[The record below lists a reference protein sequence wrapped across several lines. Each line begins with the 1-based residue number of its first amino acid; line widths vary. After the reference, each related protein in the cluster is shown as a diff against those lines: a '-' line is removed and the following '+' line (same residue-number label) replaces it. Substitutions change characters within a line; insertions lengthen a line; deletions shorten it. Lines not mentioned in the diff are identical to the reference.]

1 MVNILKFVRRMVI
14 VLQCGINIIDVM
26 PLPKFWAFPPLDLGR
41 PVHSGGPFFLPSR
54 WALPPIEKV
63 GDRYSAA
70 ARGTSN
76 RAGAISIMVSA
87 SLEISRRNVLKFALR
102 SYFASSIYKERFT
115 SI

>member
-76 RAGAISIMVSA
+76 RAGAISIIFSA
-87 SLEISRRNVLKFALR
+87 SLEMSLRNALKFALR
-102 SYFASSIYKERFT
+102 S
-115 SI
+115 

>member
-41 PVHSGGPFFLPSR
+41 PVHSGGPFFLASFL
-54 WALPPIEKV
+54 ALPPIEKER
-63 GDRYSAA
+63 DRYSAA
-70 ARGTSN
+70 ARGTSH
-76 RAGAISIMVSA
+76 RAGAISIIVFA
-87 SLEISRRNVLKFALR
+87 SRVISRRNTLKFALR